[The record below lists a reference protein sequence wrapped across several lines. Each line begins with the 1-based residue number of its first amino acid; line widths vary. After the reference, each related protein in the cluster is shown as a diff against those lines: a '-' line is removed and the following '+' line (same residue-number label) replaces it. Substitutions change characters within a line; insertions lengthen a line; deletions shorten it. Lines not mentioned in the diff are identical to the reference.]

1 MEDIG
6 DGIVPWWFV
15 ALAMLTVS
23 LVLIVEYRERSLS
36 LVTVERN
43 LCEEVEYE
51 LKDTDSVFL
60 TESEVKRI
68 VDRCYALYS

>member
-15 ALAMLTVS
+15 GLAMLTVS

-36 LVTVERN
+36 VVTVERN

-51 LKDTDSVFL
+51 LKDADSAFL

-68 VDRCYALYS
+68 VERCNTLNS